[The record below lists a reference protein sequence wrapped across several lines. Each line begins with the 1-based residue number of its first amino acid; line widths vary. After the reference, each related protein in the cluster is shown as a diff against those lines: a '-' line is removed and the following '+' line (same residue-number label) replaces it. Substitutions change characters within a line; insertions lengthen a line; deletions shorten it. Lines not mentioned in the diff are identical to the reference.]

1 MPRMPILIAV
11 AASLAVTC
19 AVLTPARTWAAGAGN
34 QEPHSFTK
42 EIRKTVSLAYLLYL
56 PRGYRQEQGRKWP
69 VILFLH
75 GSGEWGSDLNKL
87 KAYGPPRLVSE
98 GRDMPFIIV
107 SPQTPERSSWDA
119 DALNALLDD
128 IVSQYAVDVD
138 RIYLTGASMGGSAT
152 WRLASAHPERFAAIA
167 PICGTGDP
175 SAAARLAEVP
185 TWVFHGAK
193 DELVPLQ
200 ASQEMVDALKQVG
213 NEAKFTIYPDLGH
226 DAWTATYNN
235 PAVFDWFLSHRR
247 HALGN

>member
-1 MPRMPILIAV
+1 MPLLIAV

-19 AVLTPARTWAAGAGN
+19 AVLTPARAWATGAGN

-75 GSGEWGSDLNKL
+75 GSGERGSDLNKL

-107 SPQTPERSSWDA
+107 SPQTPERSSWDP

-128 IVSQYAVDVD
+128 IVSQYAVDID

-247 HALGN
+247 HAPDN